1 MGDFLEV
8 FKRKLAEGDSGSLS
22 DALPPAGGDA
32 ETTAFSEPKRRPVI
46 ESNRSRGK
54 RTFLDVFRDSLN
66 KEETEARLQKQAEA
80 ERIADEAAAAKGK
93 ENIAKRSEFT
103 RGLLRGIDQTQAT
116 FYGGLGMLSSAM
128 GDDKSSDMR
137 FQQYREQMRQA
148 SENPATVDE
157 FFSTDPKKGAFGS
170 VGNLGTYAA
179 GTIGSLLPTI
189 AESAVAGVAGAA
201 IGGAIVPAPDPTD
214 VVAVPVGFVGG
225 VLGRGAMKKA
235 IAETA
240 ERYVARGVAA
250 EAAQQM
256 GERAVKNALAKRIGA
271 TIGTQQITALQEG
284 GGMYAEG
291 REAGYDNPWSAI
303 LFGQASGASEGVLGN
318 VPFALRTFIGKTAV
332 REAAQKFG
340 TKEAAGLLWDAVKN
354 AGEEAVQESFQEFL
368 GDVNSRINDP
378 NDKIFTKENFKQWA
392 ESGAAGALAGGI
404 LGGGGVATQAALDAR
419 RRQLEELR
427 AKGFISKEEAKD
439 NGIEGSTRRE
449 IMGNAEQE
457 LADLNDVDALAKQ
470 ESDRNF
476 ATQQQQAQS
485 PQPQGG
491 MQPEQTVAGSQVD
504 EAGELVPQASQA
516 DLDREFFERM
526 AARGGN
532 VSTPSGDIVLPS
544 PVTLPSQPVAGQPS
558 VPQQTPASFAA
569 RMARGEQMTSPE
581 DQQYRIN
588 NAAEIEAELQKLMS
602 PTDTATAP
610 PAEQPPVQPLTDKEF
625 FDQQASGNVA
635 TPEVPP
641 LTPTAGDPF
650 GETTPPAEDPW
661 EQPEEKEPSAQSKVS
676 DDTYK
681 KIREVLRPANREDLQ
696 LAVPYLRV
704 LYPEYASDLND
715 PWGIGRAVQQGSEL
729 PRVPTADLSRRI
741 RDAISSGVLS
751 EAGDVI
757 SQEPSALTPEQQ
769 IQSDREFADR
779 KAAAEINGKTI
790 EQMRNEGMS
799 EDEIQEE
806 ESKQNYF
813 NVIGDVTKA
822 SDKDLNRAYGFSGR
836 LVDYHER
843 KGQSDMAESVRRE
856 QESMKAEIK
865 RRNAQEDQQ
874 PDQPVP
880 PSDIASA
887 ESDMDAAMREEFK
900 RQLGEKD
907 DKQPPKKRPP
917 RKDGKSKKPS
927 SLKKSKGKA
936 RKEADNLWDEL
947 IKKSQNKLLTGLD
960 PELLTLAAK
969 IAIKELE
976 YSAISFAEFVERSV
990 AKVPDTL
997 LEKLKPY
1004 LESAWRTAYDS
1015 EMTTDAGGKF
1025 DDYIKKPEKSRPKTD
1040 ELQGELRIPVAGQP
1054 FTFTA
1059 LHNKEKSPDMGSRFG
1074 QDKEPAGRYVVAIS
1088 DSNTAAAD
1096 MPDKFDRRTVTF
1108 QNPLVIEFGGGY
1120 QEASNWKQVL
1130 SGRYGGLTGKALS
1143 QAIVDDGFDGIVTV
1157 EPAKGANRPAHTS
1170 EIVDLSTIKAEGK
1183 PSKPAPAESDI
1194 DKTLR
1199 QAGLKVEQLP
1209 DGTWQITGN
1218 TYEHSREIGD
1228 AKREVPELKG
1238 WWDSRLK
1245 RWTFKRDPRREIADR
1260 IASKTTGDESVDDEG
1275 SDEQMAREDARRE
1288 QDATPDIQR
1297 SGEDYVASVDQST
1310 KDLVARGLR
1319 FGMTQEVVDNQIE
1332 DIGRVVVAAEEN
1344 LPMFVIGSAP
1354 GTGKTFVLGGV
1365 IRELRRRGFKKFVYV
1380 TQNENLIT
1388 QVQGNLADYGL
1399 DGVEFTTYAKSR
1411 EKPLDT
1417 SGAVLLLD
1425 EAHTAKNGDRETGKK
1440 ISRMVKASTFT
1451 VYATATPFENVSE
1464 AEYLGYSGIFDGLN
1478 VEFTRPSNNP
1488 KRPFRNTLSGFDAW
1502 AWMFGAKVFFVKRTA
1517 DNGETYVVPVV
1528 WWDKHQ
1534 TAEEDQFAA
1543 NDWLKKRGVY
1553 VQRPMSLPVGTVK
1566 SEMRSVEADPYWADI
1581 SNRVVDIYDEA
1592 ESQAESGQEK
1602 GQIKAHKETVL
1613 KRLLELAKVDA
1624 AIART
1629 KEIIGSG
1636 REDDPQVIIFV
1647 NYKSDLDLGTFEL
1660 SKPYRE
1666 HYGIKGKEAKRRYSP
1681 SEMDEMM
1688 RVWYQAKA
1696 MSKQMGESAGPPP
1709 FAPFIHKIAMVM
1721 DEAGLL
1727 ENFPSVIDKI
1737 MDAFPGQAVEF
1748 SGRSGSE
1755 NAGNLAKWKNN
1766 EAKLI
1771 VATMHK
1777 GGTGLSFHD
1786 TTGKMPSRY
1795 QVNMTLPWSGTQVE
1809 QVSGRLARYG
1819 TAKPV
1824 NIEWIFASNI
1834 PFDRRLSKT
1843 VGSRMRSMSAA
1854 VQGTKSGDAK
1864 RIMDFD
1870 FLEDQETGVGEES
1883 PWLNASVEDE
1893 NRWAG
1898 TTVNISAKGK
1908 EEGYAGTVVRV
1919 LNKGETIEVQRDGFD
1934 SAIRVP
1940 AERVSVI
1947 NLVDSKAGSST
1958 EQADKAA
1965 KILSDKDPYA
1975 ESSPESQQRRKD
1987 INEAWSDMRS
1997 YYQLDPDSTVEVG
2010 LRDMIDGFV
2019 SGDSKP
2025 PRVAGNPDG
2034 KAYEYT
2040 GSDKRLNA
2048 IKKRAQTVANKT
2060 SAVQAVVVV
2069 GNVNT
2074 GVPTHAVIVSSPG
2087 FVGSEYNPQDSK
2099 HFAWVNSLEKLY
2111 PGMVVDVVVPTEKKI
2126 GRKDTGASEIKPR
2139 DRFIDSAG
2147 QEWEAYSSRG
2157 GVVIAH
2163 PVVDDKP
2170 QVNRDSQ
2177 ASFAVTDA
2185 AKSRHPEYKTDIV
2198 SVTKWKGEETPVSKE
2213 KQEDEK
2219 EKSREGERSGQ
2230 GPMGQDRRAIPE
2242 YGVKGKSASVIT
2254 ADKSTRRAT
2263 YYAVEADSLIPSH
2276 DARKNFAKNE
2286 GSLENERPY
2295 EDPKEGADSRQTVRS
2310 IAEVD
2315 KEKRYLLTSDTMSPT
2330 DGPPIVDLYGRVL
2343 GGNARSM
2350 GMQLAYAGPNA
2361 DVLRSHMRAE
2371 GAKFEIP
2378 QEQLDALN
2386 NPVIIRVMEE
2396 PFDENTISSLLNESL
2411 AAAKSQATVVVSQ
2424 SKRLSEETI
2433 DLVASIL
2440 GAETEPS
2447 LREVMANPRQS
2458 TRIVQAIVRDGA
2470 WSDKDIAVY
2479 VDPGTGDLTAEGK
2492 LAIENMLVA
2501 RVIPN
2506 VSLLGDVAPAVK
2518 QKILSAIGPLT
2529 KGLAS
2534 EKFGEQMLGDLV
2546 AAIEAYD
2553 GYIAERKT
2561 NSLQSYFFEQKQM
2574 FPVPGHGSVT
2584 VAGIVHALADFTPTK
2599 FRNAMRDVVESLG
2612 IGERTPSLFGD
2623 DVTYDTIEDAVR
2635 NVINPPLRKDNDL
2648 LMQLDDRITDPP
2660 QSLFQSDPDI
2670 DATIRSKALDLGIA
2684 ANEAGITA
2692 FDDFVRYSLKRNGE
2706 KLTRY
2711 MGAYLAMVGKTVG
2724 MTGIRPVKD
2733 ILGVPMTQAEYV
2745 QLGKEAFAGSPQV
2758 TPEQVEAGIEAAML
2772 TGLPQMAVGFAPA
2785 GTPVPGRKTRE
2796 VLTQGDFDQ
2805 PASYKFTERDYR
2817 PAVVSYARDK
2827 WGSAVAANGKP
2838 TWQNFVRWFGDSKV
2852 VDKDGEPLVVY
2863 HGTASSF
2870 ESFDLRK
2877 VGSATDSGSLGSGFY
2892 FSSDPQVVER
2902 RQLGMAVY
2910 LSLSNPLIIK
2920 MPDFKTEK
2928 LDLVTSLLG
2937 VANTG
2942 LNAETSNAIR
2952 EAAISKGYDGVI
2964 LDYSPT
2970 GYQHREFVVF
2980 DSTQIKSATGNRGT
2994 FDPNNPNMLYQ
3005 EGKQVDAD
3013 TIPKAVLS
3021 KMSRRLKSMG
3031 YDSRGAEDV
3040 RKAIKEKRLLDFQ
3053 EDWIAAYQFAIGAE
3067 QERQGKAAA
3076 KKDLK
3081 HVNWSRLNQLG
3092 ETLNPNEAG
3101 YIKPDG
3107 SLADFSG
3114 KQEGGQRGTRSFDHR
3129 EAGGTAGMQEVIAY
3143 GWVRM
3148 DENSGSLDI
3157 AKMPTP
3163 AQLSAITRMAQRK
3176 FGEIVLDLEDGLGE
3190 WRETDEY
3197 YSNPRRRWSQ
3207 QYPEGTKPQRIVNDI
3222 KRFFGG
3228 DTPNTLFQQEEAP
3241 RWYLKSRKLIQD
3253 KMGPKA
3259 TSEQVLGM
3267 LRKNGVNDEELYW
3280 SGLEELLSSKQSVT
3294 KDEVLAAIGSG
3305 VRIEEVQY
3313 PAQPQYAIEAI
3324 KRLEASGITLERD
3337 MDGEFAWHD
3346 SNGEIMEDGDIEDL
3360 PRNQL
3365 EDIRDVMSSGG
3376 ETKETKYGKF
3386 TLPGGKNYKELLITI
3401 PEVDR
3406 YRQLVD
3412 AGYRAVRREGYW
3424 QIVGRDWVGVG
3435 SGQGNTEEEA
3445 LRNYAEVSE
3454 GGSAKEVNKSYRT
3467 GHWDE
3472 ANVLAHIRFNE
3483 RTDTDG
3489 KRVLFV
3495 EEIQSDWHQEGRKKG
3510 YVGLTAQEKAR
3521 QEKLEATDSSEW
3533 SLKDID
3539 WYASRVND
3547 AQRDGVPDAPFK
3559 KSWPMLAMK
3568 RAIQYA
3574 TENGFDRIAWATG
3587 EQQAERYRLSA
3598 QVNEIS
3604 YAPRT
3609 GAIYI
3614 EAKNGSPVLD
3624 GTVKDGVVTRTPSEF
3639 SQFQGRQLKDVVGQE
3654 IAERLFAESPND
3666 QGNVVL
3672 RESDLKVGGEGM
3684 KAFYDKMLP
3693 NETNKL
3699 IKKFGSKVETI
3710 SVLTEDRVTYDQV
3723 QAAERRRDWA
3733 EAERLSAIFERQD
3746 LGRGDDSIQGEFSA
3760 SSQMGFDVTPAMR
3773 ESALQYGQTLFQRQS
3788 QGGNVKGWT
3797 KFISGTRALIGAT
3810 NKADISTVIHE
3821 YAHVIRRFLLNRDV
3835 PQDQRIDITDE
3846 EISML
3851 EEKCGV
3857 KDGNWD
3863 VPAEEKFAKMWE
3875 QYFFEGKS
3883 PNALLDSLFEKIS
3896 RWMRQVYLTAM
3907 SITGGTLDPEV
3918 RDLFDKMVQRQL
3930 PADQRTDTR
3939 SRDGSKDKP
3948 PIYLPLTSDQ
3958 WGDNLTSL
3966 ANAAA
3971 NATRERL
3978 KLPSLTEPASEG
3990 FQEWLDAAV
3999 VLMRND
4005 PTYANRLVKELQQSS
4020 RSIDDVDVAVL
4031 NLHYRHLKNLSDAAA
4046 NRLFKAIDDKQG
4058 DVAIVQARRESDA
4071 LINEIEDFTDMTKKV
4086 GTEAGRAL
4094 VARKI
4099 ALAEDYTLGNLLLK
4113 ARVANAGQPLS
4124 EAQLQEVRELA
4135 DKIAKLEG
4143 DLAKEIQEKD
4153 DLARKLAAKE
4163 SIDDTQKEVGKP
4175 VRNTATNR
4183 AVKKV
4188 ENFVSKFVNIF
4199 GKRDDTTTLQQTE
4212 DEAMAE
4218 DGEEVIKSFV
4228 EAGVYSFG
4236 EFMSKFKAVIKGDV
4250 PVAARAALRKAWDK
4264 LKAQGDIPAPDM
4276 SDERQTAE
4284 LRRLAKMV
4292 ERNLVEFGITDP
4304 EEVIDGVHEALQ
4316 EVFEDVTRREAM
4328 DAMSGYGQY
4337 STPSQEPVDKIIRDL
4352 NAQYQQMAKKDDM
4365 QQGVA
4370 PKKSGR
4376 GRDEPSPELREL
4388 IREVN
4393 EMKRNSKYFITDPEA
4408 QLKTIFQATRT
4419 ALRNRI
4425 YDLNKA
4431 IKTKEPIPGRTPNTF
4446 EGEQAKEIESLRKQ
4460 RDELMADYK
4469 ATFPKPGLT
4478 FEQRAA
4484 IAERAVDREI
4494 TKIEQQLA
4502 SGNVAA
4508 KERAEPVSTPALK
4521 DKQNRLE
4528 SLRAQREAVREMQM
4542 TDADREQRAERLERQ
4557 AEKAYVANLLNRIAD
4572 YEDRKA
4578 QGYFGPK
4585 PKKEPRTLSPR
4596 EVELSRQLV
4605 SLKDEFFRYA
4615 AEYRLRNM
4623 GKVERF
4629 WDRTKET
4636 MHLSRAIMTS
4646 FDLSAVFR
4654 QGGIASLAH
4663 PRLAAAASR
4672 EMWNALWRGGAE
4684 FDTMDKISKDE
4695 LYTLAMRA
4703 GLSITTD
4710 SGKITRQEEA
4720 YMGRWAKWGIG
4731 KKGTKINEL
4740 SLKALFFVAP
4750 SARSYTTFLNSMR
4763 FRVFKYM
4770 VSNLGAG
4777 GEVTIDEAKVI
4788 ASYVNAATGRAELG
4802 KFNQAA
4808 ANLNTVFFAPRYV
4821 ASRFQYLAM
4830 PFYLLPSTK
4839 VSGRVKKMIAMEYAR
4854 HVMGLTAFLGLSVA
4868 LASLLTDD
4876 EEEKPTVE
4884 FDPRSSDFMKLKIG
4898 DTRIDPMAGL
4908 SQTVT
4913 LIGQMATGQKKGLRG
4928 DIKDLYGENRKFGD
4942 PDLWDV
4948 GTGFLRKKLAPIPG
4962 AIVDLRVGE
4971 NVIGE
4976 KETVLSATTDLFVP
4990 LSFQEAGETM
5000 KARGLVG
5007 GSVVTALSLLGMG
5020 GGTYG
5025 PKTQYVT
5032 ADATK
5037 REELFKKDLE
5047 NVKWNDPDL
5056 AYKDFLTTAQLDK
5069 FNKQREGRK
5078 QSLVFSAAADPK
5090 RKDYNSDETFKKS
5103 VEERD
5108 KALEAVIKAGMGPK
5122 ETQLLL
5128 IAYYKRN
5135 YGSAYE
5141 VRGGVYRMKESLA
5154 NRLRTIR
5161 RKLNE
5166 KKTPAK

>member
-1 MGDFLEV
+1 MSTTDILDLVKKVKSEMPAGAFSPAEGKSLVYGQQQGGETVDPNSLTPEARDVLRLVGKIKQGSVAVESKAAGSSIDSQLSPKYDSREQAIIDRNLASFADD
-8 FKRKLAEGDSGSLS
+8 KLAGEAAGDIEVQQRRQQRAYAEQATPEVVAPVKELLSSSGDRAKVLGIVRKMT
-22 DALPPAGGDA
+22 P
-32 ETTAFSEPKRRPVI
+32 EQ
-46 ESNRSRGK
+46 
-54 RTFLDVFRDSLN
+54 
-66 KEETEARLQKQAEA
+66 KEETLRL
-80 ERIADEAAAAKGK
+80 
-93 ENIAKRSEFT
+93 
-103 RGLLRGIDQTQAT
+103 
-116 FYGGLGMLSSAM
+116 
-128 GDDKSSDMR
+128 
-137 FQQYREQMRQA
+137 
-148 SENPATVDE
+148 
-157 FFSTDPKKGAFGS
+157 
-170 VGNLGTYAA
+170 AA
-179 GTIGSLLPTI
+179 G
-189 AESAVAGVAGAA
+189 V
-201 IGGAIVPAPDPTD
+201 
-214 VVAVPVGFVGG
+214 
-225 VLGRGAMKKA
+225 
-235 IAETA
+235 
-240 ERYVARGVAA
+240 
-250 EAAQQM
+250 AQQM
-256 GERAVKNALAKRIGA
+256 GDDRGGAAGRTLGALSLGVSKGVSQPIMELVGMG
-271 TIGTQQITALQEG
+271 GTQEEIDYIRKLDAIAAQEFAPARPGDPWYESGPLQAAQMAPWMATVVGGNVAGTAAGKIGGQLLARGAAAGVPGAKAAFQAAGAVGRAPTLLGRQAMTTRGVFEGAGGLAGITAASFPGQYAQEVDSLKELGMQDDWKLRLLAGGTATVGGLIEGIVPNPFGGTVSLKQGAMKAARQYLWEAIKKAPAELTEEGLQG
-284 GGMYAEG
+284 
-291 REAGYDNPWSAI
+291 
-303 LFGQASGASEGVLGN
+303 FTSGLGEYVAQYIASEKDLDFGDGETVKSNGVKK
-318 VPFALRTFIGKTAV
+318 KTIADAFKKGW
-332 REAAQKFG
+332 EQ
-340 TKEAAGLLWDAVKN
+340 TKEAALPMAFLLGVPAVGGAGLSAI
-354 AGEEAVQESFQEFL
+354 
-368 GDVNSRINDP
+368 R
-378 NDKIFTKENFKQWA
+378 
-392 ESGAAGALAGGI
+392 
-404 LGGGGVATQAALDAR
+404 AR
-419 RRQLEELR
+419 RYQLEQIR
-427 AKGFISKEEAKD
+427 AKNFVSESDAKEA
-439 NGIEGSTRRE
+439 GIEGTSRRE
-449 IMGNAEQE
+449 RMDNLNGEMQDLDNQE
-457 LADLNDVDALAKQ
+457 KQ
-470 ESDRNF
+470 ITTQLDQEFINQ
-476 ATQQQQAQS
+476 QQQQAQA
-485 PQPQGG
+485 PQPQAGV
-491 MQPEQTVAGSQVD
+491 QPEQMGAGSQVD
-504 EAGELVPQASQA
+504 EAGELVPQASQT
-516 DLDREFFERM
+516 DLDREFAERM

-532 VSTPSGDIVLPS
+532 VSTPPPTSTPTTP
-544 PVTLPSQPVAGQPS
+544 PV

-588 NAAEIEAELQKLMS
+588 NAAEIEAELQKLVQ
-602 PTDTATAP
+602 AP
-610 PAEQPPVQPLTDKEF
+610 
-625 FDQQASGNVA
+625 G
-635 TPEVPP
+635 TP
-641 LTPTAGDPF
+641 
-650 GETTPPAEDPW
+650 
-661 EQPEEKEPSAQSKVS
+661 
-676 DDTYK
+676 
-681 KIREVLRPANREDLQ
+681 
-696 LAVPYLRV
+696 
-704 LYPEYASDLND
+704 
-715 PWGIGRAVQQGSEL
+715 
-729 PRVPTADLSRRI
+729 
-741 RDAISSGVLS
+741 
-751 EAGDVI
+751 
-757 SQEPSALTPEQQ
+757 ALTPEQAD
-769 IQSDREFADR
+769 QSDREFADR
-779 KAAAEINGKTI
+779 KAAEQVPQSGLTIDSIRQAASSQPIGKGGNASVYGISDDLVLRVPKGVKEIIDDFEPVDHPLTKLGVRAGQAAFENSQGVGVLQRQRGEEAGLSLPRLVPEGQGDAVYSSRVKKAAAMPQSAYDELASTMLQINNAGYLVDPSKSSNLLIDSEGQQFNFVDTVKADDKENVRNQQLEGARKNAASYLLVMLMGNTYAGLYKGDPLTGDYKQIYDKVMSAAASQGLETEMTSSGKYSMDLAGVKEPESQQPPVAPPLKNSWQMSRAEAQELGWGESWSSVIRRGIDQGKDVPVSVRDELFAYDKERESKSSKREEVPKAKVGDTVVRYTHKDGSGLLNNNGLDRSKLTDDEEAELVELMDFGLQQPASGTSGVFYFTKEG
-790 EQMRNEGMS
+790 EQKHKRMIDLLSKASKKGVVRSETVLDQEPSWES
-799 EDEIQEE
+799 EDGQIAVMPKQGRKPDDRPSGEQAQSSDVVSPESEI
-806 ESKQNYF
+806 
-813 NVIGDVTKA
+813 
-822 SDKDLNRAYGFSGR
+822 
-836 LVDYHER
+836 
-843 KGQSDMAESVRRE
+843 
-856 QESMKAEIK
+856 
-865 RRNAQEDQQ
+865 
-874 PDQPVP
+874 
-880 PSDIASA
+880 
-887 ESDMDAAMREEFK
+887 DAAMEEEFK
-900 RQLGEKD
+900 RQLAQKSKD
-907 DKQPPKKRPP
+907 QQPPPSEGKPPKKRSP
-917 RKDGKSKKPS
+917 RKKKPS
-927 SLKKSKGKA
+927 TEKPPQAIRSKEERKKEIGDLWNQLISESKN
-936 RKEADNLWDEL
+936 RLP
-947 IKKSQNKLLTGLD
+947 SGLD
-960 PELLTLAAK
+960 PELLKIAAK
-969 IAIKELE
+969 LAIAVIEDGALT
-976 YSAISFAEFVERSV
+976 FAEFVKASV
-990 AKVPDTL
+990 ANIPGDML
-997 LEKLKPY
+997 DRLKPY
-1004 LESAWRTAYDS
+1004 IESAWRTAHRNK
-1015 EMTTDAGGKF
+1015 MTEDAGGKF
-1025 DDYIKKPEKSRPKTD
+1025 DDYMKKPQQPKQEQPEAKKPEPK
-1040 ELQGELRIPVAGQP
+1040 EQP
-1054 FTFTA
+1054 EA
-1059 LHNKEKSPDMGSRFG
+1059 EKE
-1074 QDKEPAGRYVVAIS
+1074 
-1088 DSNTAAAD
+1088 
-1096 MPDKFDRRTVTF
+1096 
-1108 QNPLVIEFGGGY
+1108 
-1120 QEASNWKQVL
+1120 
-1130 SGRYGGLTGKALS
+1130 
-1143 QAIVDDGFDGIVTV
+1143 
-1157 EPAKGANRPAHTS
+1157 S
-1170 EIVDLSTIKAEGK
+1170 EV
-1183 PSKPAPAESDI
+1183 

-1199 QAGLKVEQLP
+1199 QAGLNVEKLA

-1218 TYEHSREIGD
+1218 TYEHSKEIGD
-1228 AKREVPELKG
+1228 VKREVRELG
-1238 WWDSRLK
+1238 GYWDK
-1245 RWTFKRDPRREIADR
+1245 YGKKWTFKADPRRAIADR
-1260 IASKTTGDESVDDEG
+1260 LVSKGVGTEPADDG
-1275 SDEQMAREDARRE
+1275 VSAEQMARERARRAE
-1288 QDATPDIQR
+1288 DEKPDVQTT
-1297 SGEDYVASVDQST
+1297 SESYVASVDQST
-1310 KDLVARGLR
+1310 RDLIGRGLK
-1319 FGMTQEVVDNQIE
+1319 FGMTEEVVSNQIE
-1332 DIGRVVVAAEEN
+1332 DVGRVVNAAEN
-1344 LPMFVIGSAP
+1344 GRPMFVIGSAP

-1365 IRELRRRGFKKFVYV
+1365 IRELRKRGFKKFVYV
-1380 TQNENLIT
+1380 TQNQDLVS
-1388 QVQGNLADYGL
+1388 QVQNNLADYGL
-1399 DGVEFTTYAKSR
+1399 EGVEFVTYTKARTAPPS
-1411 EKPLDT
+1411 T

-1425 EAHTAKNGDRETGKK
+1425 EAHSAKNLDRETGKK
-1440 ISRMVKASTFT
+1440 LSSMVQSSDFT
-1451 VYATATPFENVSE
+1451 VYATATPFENVTE
-1464 AEYLGYSGIFDGLN
+1464 AEYIGYSGIFDDLK
-1478 VEFTRPSNNP
+1478 VQFDRPSNKP
-1488 KRPFRNTLSGFDAW
+1488 GGRPFRNELYGFKAW
-1502 AWMFGAKVFFVKRTA
+1502 AWMFGANVYFVKQEDR
-1517 DNGETYVVPVV
+1517 NGETRFVPVV
-1528 WWDKHQ
+1528 WWDKQQ
-1534 TAEEDQFAA
+1534 TSEEDQLAA
-1543 NDWLKKRGVY
+1543 NEWLKKRGVY
-1553 VQRPMSLPVGTVK
+1553 VQRPMALPVGMVN
-1566 SEMRSVEADPYWADI
+1566 SELRSIEADPYWADI
-1581 SNRVVDIYDEA
+1581 SNQVVDIYADAESEA
-1592 ESQAESGQEK
+1592 ESNVER
-1602 GQIKAHKETVL
+1602 GQIKAHKANVL
-1613 KRLLELAKVDA
+1613 KRLLEASKVDA
-1624 AIART
+1624 AIARA
-1629 KEIIGSG
+1629 KDLIGKG
-1636 REDDPQVIIFV
+1636 ETNDPQVIIFV
-1647 NYKSDLDLGTFEL
+1647 NTKADTDIGTYTL
-1660 SKPYRE
+1660 SEPYRKE
-1666 HYGIKGKEAKRRYSP
+1666 YGIKGKDAKRRYTP

-1688 RVWYQAKA
+1688 QRWYEAKA
-1696 MSKQMGESAGPPP
+1696 IAKEMGDNAGPPP
-1709 FAPFIHKIAMVM
+1709 FAPFVHKIAMAMDAAGVM
-1721 DEAGLL
+1721 EK
-1727 ENFPSVIDKI
+1727 FPSVIDKI
-1737 MDAFPGQAVEF
+1737 MDAFPGQAVEY
-1748 SGRSGSE
+1748 SGRTASQNSD
-1755 NAGNLAKWKNN
+1755 NLAKWKNN

-1771 VATMHK
+1771 VATMDK

-1795 QVNMTLPWSGTQVE
+1795 QVNMNLPWSGTKVE

-1824 NIEWIFASNI
+1824 NIEWLFASNI
-1834 PFDRRLSKT
+1834 PFDRELSKT
-1843 VGSRMRSMSAA
+1843 VGSRMRSMAAA
-1854 VQGTKSGDAK
+1854 VQGRKSGEAK
-1864 RIMDFD
+1864 QIRDFD
-1870 FLEDQETGVGEES
+1870 FEES
-1883 PWLNASVEDE
+1883 PVVDDNVSVAPWSDATVEDE
-1893 NRWAG
+1893 GRWAG
-1898 TTVNISAKGK
+1898 TSVNVSAKGK
-1908 EEGYAGTVVRV
+1908 EEGYAGKVVRV

-1934 SAIRVP
+1934 AAVRVP
-1940 AERVSVI
+1940 AERVSVVD
-1947 NLVDSKAGSST
+1947 LVDSKPESVQQS
-1958 EQADKAA
+1958 DKAA
-1965 KILSDKDPYA
+1965 KILADMESNQEKMRQDKRQREGEKLA
-1975 ESSPESQQRRKD
+1975 NWVKAFEGSPREVTAAKDLFRKD
-1987 INEAWSDMRS
+1987 FEKARENGVSDDRLIEIIEHGQANEMFTEREAADLKNRINPAKQRHELLLDRAAPYVEKGESYKRDIADPAMRLQTAIAKGNAIDSSLVQTLTDELEVILDYWEPLLGKLNVTQVINETWGNEQTLDKAVERQ
-1997 YYQLDPDSTVEVG
+1997 YQADRMP
-2010 LRDMIDGFV
+2010 II
-2019 SGDSKP
+2019 
-2025 PRVAGNPDG
+2025 G
-2034 KAYEYT
+2034 KAMQEEKTWYQTQDE
-2040 GSDKRLNA
+2040 SLDDKIQAWLDGGELPTRVYGNSSGVPMDLGNGA
-2048 IKKRAQTVANKT
+2048 AARKRAQSLANKLGVGV
-2060 SAVQAVVVV
+2060 AIVQHTKTFKAFFVEL
-2069 GNVNT
+2069 
-2074 GVPTHAVIVSSPG
+2074 PVSSVEGKIYGSQVPLDFDKDFESVG
-2087 FVGSEYNPQDSK
+2087 AVAPDAGKEKKTNLDKINDELLGITTEKIKNDLIAKAAEDLGSEVQPKQSE
-2099 HFAWVNSLEKLY
+2099 V
-2111 PGMVVDVVVPTEKKI
+2111 
-2126 GRKDTGASEIKPR
+2126 KDETR
-2139 DRFIDSAG
+2139 D
-2147 QEWEAYSSRG
+2147 
-2157 GVVIAH
+2157 
-2163 PVVDDKP
+2163 
-2170 QVNRDSQ
+2170 
-2177 ASFAVTDA
+2177 
-2185 AKSRHPEYKTDIV
+2185 
-2198 SVTKWKGEETPVSKE
+2198 
-2213 KQEDEK
+2213 QEDE
-2219 EKSREGERSGQ
+2219 ERPDT
-2230 GPMGQDRRAIPE
+2230 GPMGQDRGAISG
-2242 YGVKGKSASVIT
+2242 YGVKGKSTSVIT

-2295 EDPKEGADSRQTVRS
+2295 EDPKEGADSRQTVRG

-2440 GAETEPS
+2440 GAESEPS

-2506 VSLLGDVAPAVK
+2506 VSLLGDVAPSVK

-2534 EKFGEQMLGDLV
+2534 EKFGKQMLDDLV
-2546 AAIEAYD
+2546 AAIEAYN
-2553 GYIAERKT
+2553 GYLAERKT

-2623 DVTYDTIEDAVR
+2623 DVTYDTIQDAVR
-2635 NVINPPLRKDNDL
+2635 NVINPPLRRDTDL

-2692 FDDFVRYSLKRNGE
+2692 FDDFVRYSLERNGE

-2711 MGAYLAMVGKTVG
+2711 MGAYLAMVGKAVG

-2733 ILGVPMTQAEYV
+2733 ILGVPMTKEEYV
-2745 QLGKEAFAGSPQV
+2745 QLGKEAFASVPA
-2758 TPEQVEAGIEAAML
+2758 EQVEAGIEAAML
-2772 TGLPQMAVGFAPA
+2772 TGLPQMAAGFAPA
-2785 GTPVPGRKTRE
+2785 GSPVPGQG
-2796 VLTQGDFDQ
+2796 LMQGDFDQ
-2805 PASYKFTERDYR
+2805 PADYEFTESDYR

-2838 TWQNFVRWFGDSKV
+2838 TWQNFVRWFDDSAV
-2852 VDKDGEPLVVY
+2852 VDKDGKPLVVY
-2863 HGTASSF
+2863 HGTAKTF
-2870 ESFDLRK
+2870 DEFFQKESTKSPSKLIGFFFSPSAKMASDHVARRSGGEP
-2877 VGSATDSGSLGSGFY
+2877 GS
-2892 FSSDPQVVER
+2892 QVYP
-2902 RQLGMAVY
+2902 VY
-2910 LSLSNPLIIK
+2910 LSVKNPYVESVMDHMDMNVWSAAKIKKWKQSLI
-2920 MPDFKTEK
+2920 DE
-2928 LDLVTSLLG
+2928 
-2937 VANTG
+2937 
-2942 LNAETSNAIR
+2942 
-2952 EAAISKGYDGVI
+2952 GYDGI
-2964 LDYSPT
+2964 YIEPSKSMP
-2970 GYQHREFVVF
+2970 GYEDGVWIAF
-2980 DSTQIKSATGNRGT
+2980 DPTQIKSATGNRGT

-3040 RKAIKEKRLLDFQ
+3040 RKAIKEMRLLDFQ
-3053 EDWIAAYQFAIGAE
+3053 EDWIAAYQFAIGSE

-3081 HVNWSRLNQLG
+3081 HVNWSRLSQLG

-3114 KQEGGQRGTRSFDHR
+3114 KREGGQPGTRSFDHR

-3190 WRETDEY
+3190 WRETDGY
-3197 YSNPRRRWSQ
+3197 YINPRRRWSQ
-3207 QYPEGTKPQRIVNDI
+3207 QYPEGTKPQRIINDI
-3222 KRFFGG
+3222 KKFFGG
-3228 DTPNTLFQQEEAP
+3228 DTPNTLFQ
-3241 RWYLKSRKLIQD
+3241 
-3253 KMGPKA
+3253 
-3259 TSEQVLGM
+3259 T
-3267 LRKNGVNDEELYW
+3267 
-3280 SGLEELLSSKQSVT
+3280 
-3294 KDEVLAAIGSG
+3294 
-3305 VRIEEVQY
+3305 
-3313 PAQPQYAIEAI
+3313 
-3324 KRLEASGITLERD
+3324 
-3337 MDGEFAWHD
+3337 
-3346 SNGEIMEDGDIEDL
+3346 
-3360 PRNQL
+3360 
-3365 EDIRDVMSSGG
+3365 
-3376 ETKETKYGKF
+3376 
-3386 TLPGGKNYKELLITI
+3386 
-3401 PEVDR
+3401 
-3406 YRQLVD
+3406 
-3412 AGYRAVRREGYW
+3412 
-3424 QIVGRDWVGVG
+3424 
-3435 SGQGNTEEEA
+3435 
-3445 LRNYAEVSE
+3445 
-3454 GGSAKEVNKSYRT
+3454 
-3467 GHWDE
+3467 
-3472 ANVLAHIRFNE
+3472 
-3483 RTDTDG
+3483 
-3489 KRVLFV
+3489 
-3495 EEIQSDWHQEGRKKG
+3495 
-3510 YVGLTAQEKAR
+3510 
-3521 QEKLEATDSSEW
+3521 
-3533 SLKDID
+3533 
-3539 WYASRVND
+3539 
-3547 AQRDGVPDAPFK
+3547 
-3559 KSWPMLAMK
+3559 
-3568 RAIQYA
+3568 
-3574 TENGFDRIAWATG
+3574 
-3587 EQQAERYRLSA
+3587 QQ
-3598 QVNEIS
+3598 
-3604 YAPRT
+3604 
-3609 GAIYI
+3609 
-3614 EAKNGSPVLD
+3614 
-3624 GTVKDGVVTRTPSEF
+3624 
-3639 SQFQGRQLKDVVGQE
+3639 
-3654 IAERLFAESPND
+3654 
-3666 QGNVVL
+3666 
-3672 RESDLKVGGEGM
+3672 
-3684 KAFYDKMLP
+3684 
-3693 NETNKL
+3693 
-3699 IKKFGSKVETI
+3699 
-3710 SVLTEDRVTYDQV
+3710 
-3723 QAAERRRDWA
+3723 
-3733 EAERLSAIFERQD
+3733 
-3746 LGRGDDSIQGEFSA
+3746 
-3760 SSQMGFDVTPAMR
+3760 
-3773 ESALQYGQTLFQRQS
+3773 

-3810 NKADISTVIHE
+3810 SKADISTVIHE

-3846 EISML
+3846 EIAML

-3883 PNALLDSLFEKIS
+3883 PNTLLDSLFEKIS
-3896 RWMRQVYLTAM
+3896 RWMQQVYQSAM

-3930 PADQRTDTR
+3930 PADQRTGAR
-3939 SRDGSKDKP
+3939 SRDGGKDKP
-3948 PIYLPLTSDQ
+3948 PIYLPVTSDQ

-4431 IKTKEPIPGRTPNTF
+4431 IKAKEPIPGRTPNTF

-5007 GSVVTALSLLGMG
+5007 GAVVTALSLLGMG

-5025 PKTQYVT
+5025 PKTQYAT
-5032 ADATK
+5032 ADAAK
-5037 REELFKKDLE
+5037 REELFNKDLDR
-5047 NVKWNDPDL
+5047 VKWNDPDL
-5056 AYKDFLTTAQLDK
+5056 AYKDFLTTAQVDK

-5103 VEERD
+5103 VEDRD
-5108 KALEAVIKAGMGPK
+5108 KALDAIVKAGMGSK
-5122 ETQLLL
+5122 EIQLLL

-5141 VRGGVYRMKESLA
+5141 TREGVYQMKESLA
-5154 NRLRTIR
+5154 SRLQTIR